1 MSNGYYNHNS
11 GTPASQSRGTSS
23 SVRSEF
29 DAIQAGFAILPTPA
43 QDWGGSSNY
52 GDDTGTANSYVVSVA
67 PTYVTSY
74 TKGLTVVFKATNG
87 NTGAS
92 VINVNGLG
100 SKPLVMPDGAT
111 ALLGGV
117 IVPNQMVT
125 ARYDGASFQMLL
137 ASSVNYTPVISGGV
151 QQVFN
156 ATDAGANT
164 ASGTLANVTAAAQTI
179 TPKSASSKLVIE
191 CSFQAIVTASGAGM
205 NSVGAYRLYDFTNSA
220 DIGIEYTYGTSNASG
235 ANVQTEG
242 LVTIR
247 AIVTN
252 AVTTA
257 RSFTLRA
264 RASTGSPTVYA
275 TSHIWTITEIQN

>member
-1 MSNGYYNHNS
+1 MPNGYYNHT

-43 QDWGGSSNY
+43 QDWGGSANY

-74 TKGLTVVFKATNG
+74 TKGLTVVFKAANG

-137 ASSVNYTPVISGGV
+137 ASSVSYTPVISGGV

-156 ATDAGANT
+156 ATDAGSFT
-164 ASGTLANVTAAAQTI
+164 VSGSLTNVTNSEKVV
-179 TPKSASSKLVIE
+179 TPKSTASKLLVE
-191 CSFQAIVTASGAGM
+191 CTFQAIVTASGAGV
-205 NSVGAYRLYDFTNSA
+205 NSIGAYQLYDNTNLA
-220 DIGIEYTYGTSNASG
+220 DIGSLSTLGVSSFSG
-235 ANVQTEG
+235 ANEQAEAPVV
-242 LVTIR
+242 LR

-252 AVTTA
+252 AVTTP
-257 RSFTLRA
+257 RRFLLRA
-264 RASTGSPTVYA
+264 KASTGTPTVYA
-275 TSHIWTITEIQN
+275 ANHIWTITEIQN